1 MKFHSEKESL
11 KKQERRGRNNQLV
24 VRLSEIF
31 SSIEIEE
38 DLPNENANNNN
49 VNNNNNLLEVNP
61 SPIVIHR
68 SVPVNMEST
77 KISSTILSST
87 KNSNSLTHVTFE
99 SANRNEETS
108 RFEYTDMNSYG
119 NGSVHLNENNQFVI
133 LDTQF
138 SQRNSLVVANHDVD
152 DDKEEEDNDEDDEV
166 DLTKVT
172 TFNEKSN
179 KTKSISVLTDKTNSL
194 LTHQKNKNNVK
205 QQQQNDLKT
214 TVNRYSY
221 CSEADIEEV
230 IIPESNTAYDDSDDN
245 ENSHFASHFSH
256 SNLARPTKE
265 KVMSKKNKSIKDR
278 TRFGSTQSP
287 VVITKTSSYF
297 SKSRKHTVLNE
308 MSDCPTNSY
317 DQTTSSAS
325 KNPLSVPPSHSTSR
339 EQSSTSTNSSGM
351 MPAANTNVDTNAQPA
366 IRVIELTL
374 DSTSSTS
381 EINTNQIQ
389 LIDQT
394 KKVSH

>member
-108 RFEYTDMNSYG
+108 RFEYTDMNSYE

-133 LDTQF
+133 C
-138 SQRNSLVVANHDVD
+138 
-152 DDKEEEDNDEDDEV
+152 
-166 DLTKVT
+166 
-172 TFNEKSN
+172 
-179 KTKSISVLTDKTNSL
+179 I
-194 LTHQKNKNNVK
+194 
-205 QQQQNDLKT
+205 
-214 TVNRYSY
+214 
-221 CSEADIEEV
+221 
-230 IIPESNTAYDDSDDN
+230 
-245 ENSHFASHFSH
+245 
-256 SNLARPTKE
+256 
-265 KVMSKKNKSIKDR
+265 
-278 TRFGSTQSP
+278 
-287 VVITKTSSYF
+287 
-297 SKSRKHTVLNE
+297 
-308 MSDCPTNSY
+308 
-317 DQTTSSAS
+317 
-325 KNPLSVPPSHSTSR
+325 LSFR
-339 EQSSTSTNSSGM
+339 
-351 MPAANTNVDTNAQPA
+351 DA
-366 IRVIELTL
+366 IL
-374 DSTSSTS
+374 
-381 EINTNQIQ
+381 
-389 LIDQT
+389 
-394 KKVSH
+394 